1 MSLDHTAVRHIARLA
16 RLAVRE
22 DELES
27 LRTDLERVLHL
38 FDDLAAA
45 NVDNLTPLAHPHD
58 QQLGLRDDRVGETDR
73 SEELLALA
81 PLSQG
86 GYYLVPKVI
95 E

>member
-22 DELES
+22 DELEI
-27 LRTDLERVLHL
+27 LRTDLDRVLHL

-45 NVDNLTPLAHPHD
+45 NVDNLNPLAHPHD
-58 QQLGLRDDRVGETDR
+58 QNLSLRDDRVAETDR

-81 PLSQG
+81 PAAQG